1 MAGGHRAGHFS
12 ASKAE
17 RYSARSEMAM
27 SVEDERLRPT
37 RFARE
42 FRFSEIVAPAGDVR
56 PSSLDS
62 GSPFKA
68 GPTKFIAQR
77 GGYVALFLNAVFFG
91 FIGYWLYYNIE
102 FADLTSQLKQIPLTA
117 IALAMTMN
125 VFVLLFYGSRLSTLL
140 DGGLLSGFL
149 IATMGFTFNSLIPFR
164 AGEGVKIYFGHSYFD
179 YAIGGISAAVLLEK
193 LYDVTAIII
202 LSLLIL
208 ASTDSSL
215 VDPRL
220 LIPAAVII
228 AMTFATVFALR
239 RRGVVWSLPD
249 WGVVRAAR
257 LDIFL
262 KQAERLVAH
271 HRAGRT
277 AFFTASIWMTNV
289 CLVYVAFR
297 TLLPEIDFTLIHAV
311 TLLIIGALA
320 IAVPASPAGLGLF
333 EAGIVAYLVNAYG
346 VQKERAISA
355 ALAYHFSITA
365 PHTLIVA
372 GFLGIAFFRW
382 LKARSKT

>member
-1 MAGGHRAGHFS
+1 
-12 ASKAE
+12 
-17 RYSARSEMAM
+17 M
-27 SVEDERLRPT
+27 SVEDDQRRPT

-42 FRFSEIVAPAGDVR
+42 LRFSEFVSPAGGVR
-56 PSSLDS
+56 PSPASAES
-62 GSPFKA
+62 QPAARS
-68 GPTKFIAQR
+68 TIVSQR
-77 GGYVALFLNAVFFG
+77 GGYVALILNACFFG
-91 FIGYWLYYNIE
+91 FIGYWLYNNIE
-102 FADLTSQLKQIPLTA
+102 FADLALELKQIPLAA
-117 IALAMTMN
+117 IAIAMTMN

-140 DGGLLSGFL
+140 SGRLFSGFL

-179 YAIGGISAAVLLEK
+179 YAVGGISAAVLLEK
-193 LYDVTAIII
+193 LYDVTAIIL

-208 ASTDSSL
+208 ASSDSSL
-215 VDPRL
+215 VDARML
-220 LIPAAVII
+220 VAAAVVI
-228 AMTFATVFALR
+228 AMIFAGVFALR
-239 RRGVVWSLPD
+239 RKGVAWRLPD

-257 LDIFL
+257 LNVFL
-262 KQAERLVAH
+262 EQAERLVAH

-277 AFFTASIWMTNV
+277 AFFTASIWLTNV

-365 PHTLIVA
+365 PHTLIVV

-382 LKARSKT
+382 VKARSRA

>member
-1 MAGGHRAGHFS
+1 
-12 ASKAE
+12 
-17 RYSARSEMAM
+17 M
-27 SVEDERLRPT
+27 SVEDDPLRPT
-37 RFARE
+37 PSTRE
-42 FRFSEIVAPAGDVR
+42 FRSRAIALAACEFG
-56 PSSLDS
+56 PSSAIS
-62 GSPFKA
+62 SPRLAA
-68 GPTKFIAQR
+68 GAAKYLSRR
-77 GGYVALFLNAVFFG
+77 GGYVALILNACFFA
-91 FIGYWLYYNIE
+91 FIAYWLYRNIE
-102 FADLTSQLKQIPLTA
+102 FANLASQLRQIPLTA
-117 IALAMTMN
+117 IAIAMAMN

-140 DGGLLSGFL
+140 GGRLFSGFL
-149 IATMGFTFNSLIPFR
+149 IATMGFTFNSLVPFR
-164 AGEGVKIYFGHSYFD
+164 AGEGVKIYFGHSFFN

-208 ASTDSSL
+208 ANSDSSL
-215 VDPRL
+215 IDPSL
-220 LIPAAVII
+220 LMLAAAGV
-228 AMTFATVFALR
+228 AMVFAGVFALR
-239 RRGVVWSLPD
+239 RRGFALRLPD
-249 WGVVRAAR
+249 WSVVRAAR
-257 LDIFL
+257 LDAFL
-262 KQAERLVAH
+262 RQAERLVAH

-297 TLLPEIDFTLIHAV
+297 TLLPEIDFTLVHAV

-365 PHTLIVA
+365 PHTLIVI
-372 GFLGIAFFRW
+372 GFLAVAFFRF
-382 LKARSKT
+382 LKKRSAA

>member
-1 MAGGHRAGHFS
+1 
-12 ASKAE
+12 
-17 RYSARSEMAM
+17 M
-27 SVEDERLRPT
+27 SVEDDLLRPK
-37 RFARE
+37 RFMRDFGLSA
-42 FRFSEIVAPAGDVR
+42 IVSPTDGAQPPPA
-56 PSSLDS
+56 SS
-62 GSPFKA
+62 GSQPA
-68 GPTKFIAQR
+68 ARSTKLISQR
-77 GGYVALFLNAVFFG
+77 SGYVALILNVCFFA
-91 FIGYWLYYNIE
+91 FIGYWLYHNIE
-102 FADLTSQLKQIPLTA
+102 FADLTSELKQIPLAA

-164 AGEGVKIYFGHSYFD
+164 AGEGVKIYFGHSFFH

-193 LYDVTAIII
+193 LYDVTAIVL
-202 LSLLIL
+202 LSLLVL
-208 ASTDSSL
+208 ASSDSSL
-215 VDPRL
+215 IDPRM

-228 AMTFATVFALR
+228 AMIFAGVIALR
-239 RRGVVWSLPD
+239 RRSVVWRLPD

-257 LDIFL
+257 LDVFL
-262 KQAERLVAH
+262 KQAERLVAG

-277 AFFTASIWMTNV
+277 AFFTASIWLTNV

-297 TLLPEIDFTLIHAV
+297 TLLPEIDFTPIHAV

-333 EAGIVAYLVNAYG
+333 EAGIVAYLVNGYG

-355 ALAYHFSITA
+355 ALAYHLSITA
-365 PHTLIVA
+365 PHTLIVL
-372 GFLGIAFFRW
+372 GFLGFAFFRW
-382 LKARSKT
+382 LKERSRAG

>member
-1 MAGGHRAGHFS
+1 
-12 ASKAE
+12 
-17 RYSARSEMAM
+17 M
-27 SVEDERLRPT
+27 SVEDDRLRPAPLT
-37 RFARE
+37 GEVRSRAIASPAGGFCPSPAISRPRFA
-42 FRFSEIVAPAGDVR
+42 AA
-56 PSSLDS
+56 
-62 GSPFKA
+62 A
-68 GPTKFIAQR
+68 TKYLSQR
-77 GGYVALFLNAVFFG
+77 GGYVVLILNGCFFA
-91 FIGYWLYYNIE
+91 FIAYWLYKNIE

-117 IALAMTMN
+117 ILIAMMMN
-125 VFVLLFYGSRLSTLL
+125 VCVLLFYGSRLSTLL
-140 DGGLLSGFL
+140 QGGFLSGFL
-149 IATMGFTFNSLIPFR
+149 IATMGFTFNSLVPFR
-164 AGEGVKIYFGHSYFD
+164 AGEGVKIYFGNSYFD

-193 LYDVTAIII
+193 LYDVSAIII

-208 ASTDSSL
+208 ASSDSSL
-215 VDPRL
+215 VDPRM

-228 AMTFATVFALR
+228 AMIFAGVFALR
-239 RRGVVWSLPD
+239 RRGVALSLPD

-262 KQAERLVAH
+262 KQAERLVAR

-365 PHTLIVA
+365 PHTLIVV

-382 LKARSKT
+382 LKARSTA